1 MPIPAFMPVMGQVV
15 ADRAINQDRRDDED
29 KKSVGERVKNF
40 LQRFDPRD
48 KTLGASDLYGG
59 NPYG

>member
-1 MPIPAFMPVMGQVV
+1 MPIPAIMSVMGQVNN
-15 ADRAINQDRRDDED
+15 RAVDQDRRDDEE
-29 KKSVGERVKNF
+29 KKSVGDRVKAF
-40 LQRFDPRD
+40 LARFDPRD